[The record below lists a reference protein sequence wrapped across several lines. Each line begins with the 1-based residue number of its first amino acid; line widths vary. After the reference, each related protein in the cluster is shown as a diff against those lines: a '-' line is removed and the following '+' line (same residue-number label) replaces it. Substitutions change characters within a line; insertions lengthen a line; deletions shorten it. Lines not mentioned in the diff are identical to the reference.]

1 MLEKQLQNKK
11 VAVIGFGL
19 EGQAVT
25 KFLLKHGVKP
35 VLFDQ
40 NQLSTTNKQYLKNKS
55 IKFTQGKEAFKK
67 ITGFDLVFRSPGV
80 PLSKLKSLT
89 SEITSQTKYFFEHC
103 PAQIIGVTGTKGKGT
118 TSTLIYKILKESE
131 KRLHRKVY
139 LTGNIGKIQA
149 LDFISRLKPN
159 DLVVYELSSFQLQD
173 LRISPHVAVVLMTT
187 SEHLDYHKN
196 LFEYLKAKS
205 NITKYQASKDFA
217 VVNLDYENS
226 VKIGKQ
232 GKGSKNFFSIKKVL
246 SNGSYYSGEA
256 VYLKNSKHLNPVKII
271 DVKNLLLRGEHNYE
285 NVCAAIQA
293 TTLLGSSIFEM
304 QRVLKNFKGLEHRL
318 ERLGQKKG
326 ISFYNDSFSTTP
338 ETTIAAIKS
347 FNEPEILILGGSS
360 KKSNFKILGKIISN
374 THNIKALILIGQ
386 EAKRILQEIPK
397 SWLVSHKIYI
407 GAKNM
412 KEVFSQIS
420 KIAIAGDVVLF
431 SPACASFDMF
441 QNYID
446 RGLQFKK
453 NYKTFK

>member
-1 MLEKQLQNKK
+1 M
-11 VAVIGFGL
+11 
-19 EGQAVT
+19 
-25 KFLLKHGVKP
+25 
-35 VLFDQ
+35 
-40 NQLSTTNKQYLKNKS
+40 
-55 IKFTQGKEAFKK
+55 
-67 ITGFDLVFRSPGV
+67 
-80 PLSKLKSLT
+80 
-89 SEITSQTKYFFEHC
+89 
-103 PAQIIGVTGTKGKGT
+103 
-118 TSTLIYKILKESE
+118 
-131 KRLHRKVY
+131 
-139 LTGNIGKIQA
+139 
-149 LDFISRLKPN
+149 
-159 DLVVYELSSFQLQD
+159 
-173 LRISPHVAVVLMTT
+173 
-187 SEHLDYHKN
+187 
-196 LFEYLKAKS
+196 
-205 NITKYQASKDFA
+205 
-217 VVNLDYENS
+217 
-226 VKIGKQ
+226 
-232 GKGSKNFFSIKKVL
+232 
-246 SNGSYYSGEA
+246 
-256 VYLKNSKHLNPVKII
+256 
-271 DVKNLLLRGEHNYE
+271 
-285 NVCAAIQA
+285 
-293 TTLLGSSIFEM
+293 
-304 QRVLKNFKGLEHRL
+304 
-318 ERLGQKKG
+318 GQKKG